1 MKYIKFITFLLISAF
16 IFSCEKEE
24 DPFKEN
30 FDLGVNIL
38 LTTSEISKFDVSHG
52 VDLKI
57 ISHPDVS
64 VSKINVE
71 SGDSKADATL
81 DDNTASFNSSIFGD
95 LEGKESIDFTIDA
108 TLSNGKPYRK
118 TFEVSIGNVLGIS
131 KALNELTYNS
141 SIEDTLAFKTTT
153 NSATINSV
161 TLDWKKNNAG
171 TYAATN
177 PTGEALNVEGD
188 EIYFINVDNTT
199 YDYDL
204 NIKDTLYYRFIA
216 TSGTLKDTL
225 EVMMPVKSQVFEAYK
240 TSSVYSDVLKNKLN
254 LSTGS
259 YYADNDSE
267 GKGEIVFKAATS
279 GFEKEGST
287 EIDFVKVGDLTSEL
301 EHVNT
306 TTKFYMEK
314 DLLAIMRVYDAGTK
328 ITSVDNPIKD
338 DLYVYKITRDAKIT
352 YGIIKIGSITTVTV
366 DTKTSIT
373 IDLEFGGGEVK

>member
-259 YYADNDSE
+259 YYADNDIE

-373 IDLEFGGGEVK
+373 IDLEFGEGEVK

>member
-1 MKYIKFITFLLISAF
+1 M
-16 IFSCEKEE
+16 
-24 DPFKEN
+24 
-30 FDLGVNIL
+30 
-38 LTTSEISKFDVSHG
+38 
-52 VDLKI
+52 
-57 ISHPDVS
+57 
-64 VSKINVE
+64 
-71 SGDSKADATL
+71 
-81 DDNTASFNSSIFGD
+81 
-95 LEGKESIDFTIDA
+95 
-108 TLSNGKPYRK
+108 
-118 TFEVSIGNVLGIS
+118 
-131 KALNELTYNS
+131 NELTYNS

-373 IDLEFGGGEVK
+373 IDLEFGEGEDK

>member
-373 IDLEFGGGEVK
+373 IDLEFGDGEVK

>member
-81 DDNTASFNSSIFGD
+81 ADNTASFNSSIFGD

-118 TFEVSIGNVLGIS
+118 TFGVSIGNVLGIS

-373 IDLEFGGGEVK
+373 IDLEFGDGEVK

>member
-81 DDNTASFNSSIFGD
+81 ADNTASFNSSIFGD

-118 TFEVSIGNVLGIS
+118 TFGVSIGNVLGIS

-225 EVMMPVKSQVFEAYK
+225 EVIMPVKSQVFEAYK

-314 DLLAIMRVYDAGTK
+314 DLLAIMRVYDDGTK

-373 IDLEFGGGEVK
+373 IDLEFGEGEVK

>member
-259 YYADNDSE
+259 YYADNDIE

-373 IDLEFGGGEVK
+373 IDLEFGDGEVK

>member
-81 DDNTASFNSSIFGD
+81 ADNTASFNSSIFGD

-259 YYADNDSE
+259 YYADNDIE

-373 IDLEFGGGEVK
+373 IDLEFGDGEVK

>member
-373 IDLEFGGGEVK
+373 IDLEFGEGEVK

>member
-81 DDNTASFNSSIFGD
+81 ADNTASFNSSIFGD

-373 IDLEFGGGEVK
+373 IDLEFGDGEVK